1 MKKFFK
7 GLKCIF
13 PLVAALSIQ
22 IAVGFIVSIVLTV
35 KFSAQNI
42 GASPEEIQSAVIS
55 QYLQIVTQVI
65 FIVHVMTTIIASIW
79 YYFAAGRKMPGNPLR
94 GFSPLT
100 ILVMPLLVIGIQ
112 TFCYSFLMLLSKAA
126 PNLMEGYAHIIES
139 SGISALT
146 PLTIITTIIL
156 APIGEE
162 LLFRGITLKWLED
175 ALGKFWLANIL
186 QAIMFGVFHAN
197 IVQGLYA
204 AVMGL
209 VFGYVRKKYNS
220 MYAAILLH
228 ALVNFFGT
236 VISPLIF
243 HNSELQLGASAAV
256 LVGAFVILILGILLV
271 NKENKIKDYN
281 ILPTE

>member
-22 IAVGFIVSIVLTV
+22 IGVGFIVSIALTV
-35 KFSAQNI
+35 QFSAQNI
-42 GASPEEIQSAVIS
+42 GASPEEIQSAVLS
-55 QYLQIVTQVI
+55 QYMQIVTPVI
-65 FIVHVMTTIIASIW
+65 FIVHVITTIIALIW
-79 YYFAAGRKMPGNPLR
+79 YYFVSGRKMPGNPLK

-100 ILVMPLLVIGIQ
+100 ILTIPLLVIGIQ
-112 TFCYSFLMLLSKAA
+112 TFCHSFLMLLSKTA
-126 PNLMEGYAHIIES
+126 PNLMEGYAHLMES
-139 SGISALT
+139 SGVGALT
-146 PLTIITTIIL
+146 PLAIITTIIL

-175 ALGKFWLANIL
+175 ASGKFWLANIL
-186 QAIMFGVFHAN
+186 QAIMFGVYHAN
-197 IVQGLYA
+197 IVQGMYA
-204 AVMGL
+204 AFMGI

-236 VISPLIF
+236 VINPLIF
-243 HNSELQLGASAAV
+243 RDSDLQLGASAAV
-256 LVGAFVILILGILLV
+256 FVGAFVILIVGVILV
-271 NKENKIKDYN
+271 NKETKIKEYN
-281 ILPTE
+281 IVTTE